1 VKLGSSEGTAGSIYT
16 TILFTN
22 TGTVTCTLY
31 GYPGVSLTSAPSSGA
46 QLGAAATRSGTPAPE
61 LVRLSPGAVANAV
74 LRIVDAGNY
83 PASTCGLV
91 TAHDLQIY
99 PPNQTAP
106 VYLASSSQACSKP
119 VQILTVSVVQP
130 GTTGSA

>member
-1 VKLGSSEGTAGSIYT
+1 MMNLD
-16 TILFTN
+16 
-22 TGTVTCTLY
+22 TC
-31 GYPGVSLTSAPSSGA
+31 S
-46 QLGAAATRSGTPAPE
+46 
-61 LVRLSPGAVANAV
+61 
-74 LRIVDAGNY
+74 
-83 PASTCGLV
+83 LV

-99 PPNQTAP
+99 PPNQTVP